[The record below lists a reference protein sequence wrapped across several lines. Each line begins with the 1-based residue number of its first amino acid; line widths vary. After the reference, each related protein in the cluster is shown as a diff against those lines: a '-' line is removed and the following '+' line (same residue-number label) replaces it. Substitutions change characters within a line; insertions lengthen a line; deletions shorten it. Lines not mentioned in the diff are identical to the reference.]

1 MSQGRR
7 VKRVVA
13 TGTFDI
19 LHPGHIY
26 YLEESRK
33 LGDELHVIVARD
45 ANVRHKP
52 MPVIGEAQRLRVVRA
67 LRVVDHARLGDPM
80 DMFRPIREI
89 DPAVITLGFNQH
101 FREEELETSL
111 RGQGIGA
118 EVVRIGEY
126 SGDPCTSTRRIIERI
141 LQVRGCSDQ
150 GPKGPKGGS

>member
-1 MSQGRR
+1 MREKR
-7 VKRVVA
+7 RVVA

-52 MPVIGEAQRLRVVRA
+52 RPVIGEAQRLRVIQA
-67 LRVVDHARLGDPM
+67 LRVVDHARLGDPT
-80 DMFRPIREI
+80 DMYRPIREI

-101 FREEELETSL
+101 FSEDQL
-111 RGQGIGA
+111 RAALAERGIGA
-118 EVVRIGEY
+118 RVVRIGEY
-126 SGDPCTSTRRIIERI
+126 SGDPC
-141 LQVRGCSDQ
+141 
-150 GPKGPKGGS
+150 

>member
-1 MSQGRR
+1 

-45 ANVRHKP
+45 RNVRHKP
-52 MPVIGEAQRLRVVRA
+52 SPVIGEAQRLKVIQA
-67 LRVVDHARLGDPM
+67 LRVVDSARLGDPT

-101 FREEELETSL
+101 FREEDLENAL
-111 RGQGIGA
+111 RERGIRA

-126 SGDPCTSTRRIIERI
+126 TGDPCTSTRKIIGRI
-141 LQVRGCSDQ
+141 LETRSQAGEARPGRKD
-150 GPKGPKGGS
+150 GS

>member
-1 MSQGRR
+1 MKR

-52 MPVIGEAQRLRVVRA
+52 KPVIGEAQRLRVIQA
-67 LRVVDHARLGDPM
+67 LRVVDSARLGDAT
-80 DMFRPIREI
+80 DMFKPIEEI

-101 FREEELETSL
+101 FSEEQL
-111 RGQGIGA
+111 RDALKERGIGA
-118 EVVRIGEY
+118 KVVRIGEY
-126 SGDPCTSTRRIIERI
+126 TGDSCASTRRIIDRI
-141 LQVRGCSDQ
+141 LETRR
-150 GPKGPKGGS
+150 KI

>member
-1 MSQGRR
+1 M
-7 VKRVVA
+7 KRVVG

-52 MPVIGEAQRLRVVRA
+52 KPVIGEAQRLKVIQA
-67 LRVVDHARLGDPM
+67 LRVVDSARLGDPT
-80 DMFRPIREI
+80 DMFKPIEEI

-101 FREEELETSL
+101 FSEEQLREALEE
-111 RGQGIGA
+111 RGIGA
-118 EVVRIGEY
+118 RIVRIGEY
-126 SGDPCTSTRRIIERI
+126 SGDSCASTRRIIDRI
-141 LQVRGCSDQ
+141 LETRSK
-150 GPKGPKGGS
+150 P

>member
-1 MSQGRR
+1 MTRESR
-7 VKRVVA
+7 VRRVVA

-19 LHPGHIY
+19 IHPGHIY

-52 MPVIGEAQRLRVVRA
+52 RPVIGEAQRLRVVRA
-67 LRVVDHARLGDPM
+67 LRMVDSARLGHET
-80 DMFRPIREI
+80 DMFRPIEEI

-101 FREEELETSL
+101 FSEEELAKAMRE
-111 RGQGIGA
+111 RGIGA

-126 SGDPCTSTRRIIERI
+126 TGDPCSSTRKIIDRI
-141 LQVRGCSDQ
+141 LATRGCR
-150 GPKGPKGGS
+150 

>member
-1 MSQGRR
+1 M
-7 VKRVVA
+7 KRVVA

-26 YLEESRK
+26 YLVESRK

-52 MPVIGEAQRLRVVRA
+52 KPVIGEAQRLKVVQA
-67 LRVVDHARLGDPM
+67 LRVVDSARLGDAT

-101 FREEELETSL
+101 FREEDL
-111 RGQGIGA
+111 RKALRERGIGA

-126 SGDPCTSTRRIIERI
+126 SGDPCTSTRRIIGRI
-141 LQVRGCSDQ
+141 LETRG
-150 GPKGPKGGS
+150 GPGEDFGAQKGGS

>member
-1 MSQGRR
+1 MREKR
-7 VKRVVA
+7 RVVA

-52 MPVIGEAQRLRVVRA
+52 RPVIGEAQRLRVIQA
-67 LRVVDHARLGDPM
+67 LRVVDHARLGDPT
-80 DMFRPIREI
+80 DMFRPIEEI

-101 FREEELETSL
+101 FSEDQL
-111 RGQGIGA
+111 RAALAERGIGA
-118 EVVRIGEY
+118 QVVRIGEY
-126 SGDPCTSTRRIIERI
+126 SGDPCSSTRRIIDRI
-141 LQVRGCSDQ
+141 IQTRG
-150 GPKGPKGGS
+150 GP

>member
-1 MSQGRR
+1 MRQ

-52 MPVIGEAQRLRVVRA
+52 RPVIGEAQRLRVIQS
-67 LRVVDHARLGDPM
+67 LRVVDHARLGDPT
-80 DMFRPIREI
+80 DMFRPIEEI
-89 DPAVITLGFNQH
+89 DPAMITLGFNQH
-101 FREEELETSL
+101 FSEEQLRASL
-111 RGQGIGA
+111 KERGIRA
-118 EVVRIGEY
+118 EVIRIGEY
-126 SGDPCTSTRRIIERI
+126 SGDPCSSTRKIIERI
-141 LQVRGCSDQ
+141 LETRS
-150 GPKGPKGGS
+150 KLS